1 VTVEDLEGSVLRMAA
16 AAEEA
21 GRPVPTVSL
30 GSDWIRFCAPAE
42 VADVEADICRRHRIE
57 PRDLGNSPFIF
68 VGDAFRIRDQL
79 AERRERLRIGLFTV
93 LEDVVERLRTEV
105 LTD

>member
-1 VTVEDLEGSVLRMAA
+1 MAA